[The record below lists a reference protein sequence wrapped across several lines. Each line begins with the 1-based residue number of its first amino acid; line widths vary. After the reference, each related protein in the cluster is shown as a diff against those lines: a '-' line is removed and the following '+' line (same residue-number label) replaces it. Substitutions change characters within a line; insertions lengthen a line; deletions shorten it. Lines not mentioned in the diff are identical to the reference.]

1 MDAANEV
8 VANATPEEVEV
19 LAGNGTPAQV
29 SAARNHAAKRALRAV
44 GKYLP
49 DGALPVGTA
58 AGGYLAGL
66 ATAPALRRASEWGA
80 KSWDWYKKRGT
91 RTEPTRN
98 PTVPR
103 G

>member
-49 DGALPVGTA
+49 DGALPAV
-58 AGGYLAGL
+58 GGYAAGL
-66 ATAPALRRASEWGA
+66 ATAPALRRASDLWGYA
-80 KSWDWYKKRGT
+80 KGYRNSLFPRRKDGST
-91 RTEPTRN
+91 QTPTEK
-98 PTVPR
+98 
-103 G
+103 